1 VSSSALVLAS
11 TSRYRASLLERLEI
25 PFEALAPDYDED
37 ACRGLFRSLPPDG
50 FALHL
55 ARGKAA
61 SLRGARPEAWILA
74 ADQIG
79 VLERDGAPRLLSKPG
94 SVEAALAQLQAMSG
108 RSHEL
113 ITAVV
118 LAPPG
123 GGAPLEAVDRHRLT
137 MRRFGPDE
145 ARDYVER
152 HRPLDCAGGIRIED
166 AGIKLC
172 ERIEGTD
179 FTGIVGLPL
188 LAVARLLRVAGLL
201 PGDAARAVG
210 ADDQ

>member
-55 ARGKAA
+55 AR
-61 SLRGARPEAWILA
+61 
-74 ADQIG
+74 
-79 VLERDGAPRLLSKPG
+79 ERDGAPRLLSKPG

-137 MRRFGPDE
+137 MRRFGPEE

-172 ERIEGTD
+172 ERIEGSD
-179 FTGIVGLPL
+179 FTGIIGLPL

-201 PGDAARAVG
+201 PGDATRAEG

>member
-1 VSSSALVLAS
+1 VSSAALVLAS
-11 TSRYRASLLERLEI
+11 TSRYRASLLERLEV
-25 PFEALAPDYDED
+25 PFEVLAPDYDEE
-37 ACRGLFRSLPPDG
+37 ACRGLFGSLPPDG

-61 SLRGARPEAWILA
+61 SLRAARPDAWILA

-79 VLERDGAPRLLSKPG
+79 VLERGGTPRLLRKPG
-94 SVEAALAQLQAMSG
+94 SVEAALAQLQLMSG
-108 RSHEL
+108 HSHDL

-118 LAPPG
+118 LAPPY
-123 GGAPLEAVDRHRLT
+123 GGAPLEAVDRQRLT

-145 ARDYVER
+145 ARAYVER

-172 ERIEGTD
+172 ESIEGSD
-179 FTGIVGLPL
+179 YTGIIGLPL
-188 LAVARLLRVAGLL
+188 LAVARLLRSAGFL
-201 PGDAARAVG
+201 PGDVDPAEGTDA
-210 ADDQ
+210 Q

>member
-1 VSSSALVLAS
+1 VSSPTLVLAS
-11 TSRYRASLLERLEI
+11 TSRYRAELLGRLEI
-25 PFEALAPDYDED
+25 PYEALAPNYDEE
-37 ACRGLFRSLPPDG
+37 AELGLFGSLSPEG
-50 FALHL
+50 FAMHL

-61 SLRGARPEAWILA
+61 SLRNARPDAWILA

-79 VLERDGAPRLLSKPG
+79 VLVREGAPQLLRKPG

-108 RSHEL
+108 HSHEL

-123 GGAPLEAVDRHRLT
+123 GGEPLEAVDRHRLT

-145 ARDYVER
+145 ARNYVER

-179 FTGIVGLPL
+179 FTGIIGLPL
-188 LAVARLLRVAGLL
+188 LAVARLLRAAGLL
-201 PGDAARAVG
+201 PADVASTAPSDA
-210 ADDQ
+210 Q

>member
-1 VSSSALVLAS
+1 MSPPALVLAS
-11 TSRYRASLLERLEI
+11 TSRYRASLLGRLEVQ
-25 PFEALAPDYDED
+25 FEALAPDYDED
-37 ACRGLFRSLPPDG
+37 AELSLFGSLRPDE

-61 SLRGARPEAWILA
+61 SLRATRPEAWILA

-79 VLERDGAPRLLSKPG
+79 VLQLDGVPRLLRKPG
-94 SVEAALAQLQAMSG
+94 SVDAALAQLAVMSG

-118 LAPPG
+118 LTPPG
-123 GGAPLEAVDRHRLT
+123 EGVPLETVDRHRLT
-137 MRRFGPDE
+137 MRRFGTDE

-152 HRPLDCAGGIRIED
+152 HQPLDCAGGIRIED

-172 ERIEGTD
+172 ERIEGSD
-179 FTGIVGLPL
+179 YTGIIGLPL
-188 LAVARLLRVAGLL
+188 LAVARLLRSSGLL
-201 PGDAARAVG
+201 PADAAPAERVG
-210 ADDQ
+210 DQ